1 MRPGIVQRVDG
12 EATGWGGVV
21 VGVGGGRGFGGG
33 GGGGDGDRGGGIIDA
48 QEEPQQVQRPLFMDV
63 KEQVGLQ
70 EPPCIQFVGHG
81 TQLIGG
87 GGAGDGGG
95 VG

>member
-1 MRPGIVQRVDG
+1 MRTDVTQVRAVRPGIVQRVDG

-48 QEEPQQVQRPLFMDV
+48 QEEPQQVQRLPLRE
-63 KEQVGLQ
+63 KEQVGRVRL
-70 EPPCIQFVGHG
+70 
-81 TQLIGG
+81 
-87 GGAGDGGG
+87 
-95 VG
+95 